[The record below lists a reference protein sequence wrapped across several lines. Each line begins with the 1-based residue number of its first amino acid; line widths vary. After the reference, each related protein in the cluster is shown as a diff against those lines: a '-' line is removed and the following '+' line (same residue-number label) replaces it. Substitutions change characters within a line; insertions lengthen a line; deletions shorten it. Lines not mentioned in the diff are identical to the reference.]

1 MGGTE
6 QSLKSSRH
14 ISEPVFLPKPSWRNA
29 GRRELKG
36 AAGWLIPSV
45 SFLPKKSFVYH
56 HRNPSQAPQ
65 SQPPLLE
72 TSLEQKASG
81 ESLGQA
87 HPPGKRGGCGIS

>member
-72 TSLEQKASG
+72 TSLEQKAS
-81 ESLGQA
+81 
-87 HPPGKRGGCGIS
+87 